1 MRKNYRVETLTF
13 HFACCKF
20 AGESNSKF
28 MSSIKNDASL
38 QGDLVIYQVND
49 DVKIEVILN
58 DDTVWLSQS
67 QIVQLFQSSKANI
80 SEHIKS
86 IYQQNELDRDSTVRN
101 FRTVRV
107 EGNREVFRNITYYNL
122 DVIISVGF
130 RVNTKIGIHF
140 RQWANN
146 ILKNNLLKG
155 YSINQRID
163 YIENKFDNKL
173 YDHDVQLKEI
183 NEQINYFVQ
192 KSIPPVQGVFYSG
205 EIFEAYKFMTDLIK
219 MAHKSIIV
227 IDNYID
233 ESVLTMLDKRND
245 GVSATIYTE
254 KISNQLKLDID
265 RHNKQYSVI
274 EIQIVKDIHD
284 RFVIIDNEDVFHIG
298 ASLKDLGK
306 KLFAFSKLNLPVDVL
321 LKGLSS

>member
-1 MRKNYRVETLTF
+1 MNSAKQNTSF
-13 HFACCKF
+13 Q
-20 AGESNSKF
+20 GE
-28 MSSIKNDASL
+28 
-38 QGDLVIYQVND
+38 LVIYQAND
-49 DVKIEVILN
+49 DVKIEVVLN
-58 DDTVWLSQS
+58 EDMVWLSQS

-80 SEHIKS
+80 SEHIKN
-86 IYQQNELDRDSTVRN
+86 IYQQNELDKDSTIRN

-107 EGNREVFRNITYYNL
+107 EGNREVLRNITYYNL

-163 YIENKFDNKL
+163 YIENKFDTKL
-173 YDHDVQLKEI
+173 YNHDVQLKEI
-183 NEQINYFVQ
+183 SEQINYFVQ
-192 KSIPPVQGVFYSG
+192 KSMPPVQGVFYGG
-205 EIFEAYKFMTDLIK
+205 EIFEAYKFVSNLIK
-219 MAHKSIIV
+219 IANESIIV

-233 ESVLTMLDKRND
+233 ESVLTMLDKRKD
-245 GVSATIYTE
+245 GVMATIYTD
-254 KISNQLKLDID
+254 KISNQLKLDLE
-265 RHNKQYSVI
+265 RHNKQYSAI
-274 EIQIVKDIHD
+274 EIQTVKDIHD

-306 KLFAFSKLNLPVDVL
+306 KLFAFSKLNLSVDVL
-321 LKGLSS
+321 LKGLGF

>member
-1 MRKNYRVETLTF
+1 M
-13 HFACCKF
+13 
-20 AGESNSKF
+20 NSTKQ
-28 MSSIKNDASL
+28 NTSL
-38 QGDLVIYQVND
+38 QGELVIYQVND
-49 DVKIEVILN
+49 DAKIEVVLN

-86 IYQQNELDRDSTVRN
+86 IYHQNELDKDSTIRN

-163 YIENKFDNKL
+163 YIENKFDTKL
-173 YDHDVQLKEI
+173 YNHDVQLKEI

-192 KSIPPVQGVFYSG
+192 KSMPPVQGVFYGG
-205 EIFEAYKFMTDLIK
+205 EIFEAYKFMTGLIK
-219 MAHKSIIV
+219 IANESIIV

-233 ESVLTMLDKRND
+233 ESVLTMLDKRKD
-245 GVSATIYTE
+245 GVVATIYTD
-254 KISNQLKLDID
+254 KISNQLKLDLE
-265 RHNKQYSVI
+265 RHNKQYSAI
-274 EIQIVKDIHD
+274 EIQTVKDIHD

-321 LKGLSS
+321 LKGLGF

>member
-1 MRKNYRVETLTF
+1 M
-13 HFACCKF
+13 
-20 AGESNSKF
+20 NSTKQ
-28 MSSIKNDASL
+28 NTSL
-38 QGDLVIYQVND
+38 QGELVIYQAND
-49 DVKIEVILN
+49 DVKIEVVLN
-58 DDTVWLSQS
+58 EDMVWLSQS

-86 IYQQNELDRDSTVRN
+86 IYHQNELDKDSTIRN
-101 FRTVRV
+101 FRTVRI
-107 EGNREVFRNITYYNL
+107 EGNREVLRNITYYNL

-163 YIENKFDNKL
+163 YIENKFDTKL
-173 YDHDVQLKEI
+173 YNHDVQLKEI
-183 NEQINYFVQ
+183 SEQINYFVQ
-192 KSIPPVQGVFYSG
+192 KSMPPVQGVFYGG
-205 EIFEAYKFMTDLIK
+205 EIFEAYKFVSNLIK
-219 MAHKSIIV
+219 IANESIIV

-233 ESVLTMLDKRND
+233 ESVLTMLDKRKD
-245 GVSATIYTE
+245 GVMATIYTD
-254 KISNQLKLDID
+254 KISNQLKLDLE
-265 RHNKQYSVI
+265 RHNKQYSAI
-274 EIQIVKDIHD
+274 EIQTVKDIHD

-321 LKGLSS
+321 QKGLSC

>member
-1 MRKNYRVETLTF
+1 M
-13 HFACCKF
+13 
-20 AGESNSKF
+20 NSTKQ
-28 MSSIKNDASL
+28 NTNL
-38 QGDLVIYQVND
+38 QGELVIYQVND
-49 DVKIEVILN
+49 DVKIEVVLN

-101 FRTVRV
+101 FRIVRV

-173 YDHDVQLKEI
+173 YNHDVQLKEI

-192 KSIPPVQGVFYSG
+192 KSMPPVQGVFYGG
-205 EIFEAYKFMTDLIK
+205 EIFEAYKFMSNLIK
-219 MAHKSIIV
+219 IANESIIV
-227 IDNYID
+227 VDNYID
-233 ESVLTMLDKRND
+233 ESVLTMLDKRKD
-245 GVSATIYTE
+245 GVVAKIYTD
-254 KISNQLKLDID
+254 KISNQLKLDLE
-265 RHNKQYSVI
+265 RHNKQYSAI
-274 EIQIVKDIHD
+274 EIQTVKDIHD

-321 LKGLSS
+321 LKGLRTLNPDSDSDL

>member
-1 MRKNYRVETLTF
+1 MN
-13 HFACCKF
+13 
-20 AGESNSKF
+20 NSTKQ
-28 MSSIKNDASL
+28 NTNL
-38 QGDLVIYQVND
+38 QGELVIYQVND
-49 DVKIEVILN
+49 DVKIEVVLN

-101 FRTVRV
+101 FRIVRV

-173 YDHDVQLKEI
+173 YNHDVQLKEI

-192 KSIPPVQGVFYSG
+192 KSMPPVQGVFYGG
-205 EIFEAYKFMTDLIK
+205 EIFEAYKFMSNLIK
-219 MAHKSIIV
+219 IANESIIV
-227 IDNYID
+227 VDNYID
-233 ESVLTMLDKRND
+233 ESVLTMLDKRKD
-245 GVSATIYTE
+245 GVVATIYTD
-254 KISNQLKLDID
+254 KISNQLKLDLE
-265 RHNKQYSVI
+265 RHNKQYSAI
-274 EIQIVKDIHD
+274 EIQTVKDIHD

-321 LKGLSS
+321 LKGLRTLNPDSDSDL

>member
-1 MRKNYRVETLTF
+1 M
-13 HFACCKF
+13 
-20 AGESNSKF
+20 NSTKQ
-28 MSSIKNDASL
+28 NTNL
-38 QGDLVIYQVND
+38 QGELVIYQAND
-49 DVKIEVILN
+49 DVKIEVVLN
-58 DDTVWLSQS
+58 EDMVWLSQG

-86 IYQQNELDRDSTVRN
+86 IYHQNELDKDSTIRN
-101 FRTVRV
+101 FRTVRI
-107 EGNREVFRNITYYNL
+107 EGNREVLRNITYYNL

-163 YIENKFDNKL
+163 YIENKFDTKL
-173 YDHDVQLKEI
+173 YNHDVQLKEI
-183 NEQINYFVQ
+183 SEQINYFVQ
-192 KSIPPVQGVFYSG
+192 KSMPPVQGVFYGG
-205 EIFEAYKFMTDLIK
+205 EIFEAYKFVSNLIK
-219 MAHKSIIV
+219 IANESIIV

-233 ESVLTMLDKRND
+233 ESVLTMLDKRKD
-245 GVSATIYTE
+245 GVMATIYTD
-254 KISNQLKLDID
+254 KISNQLKLDLE
-265 RHNKQYSVI
+265 RHNKQYSAI
-274 EIQIVKDIHD
+274 EIQTVKDIHD

-321 LKGLSS
+321 LKGLRTLNPDPDL

>member
-1 MRKNYRVETLTF
+1 
-13 HFACCKF
+13 
-20 AGESNSKF
+20 
-28 MSSIKNDASL
+28 MSYSTKNDISL
-38 QGDLVIYQVND
+38 QGELVIYQTNNDVN
-49 DVKIEVILN
+49 IEVILN

-86 IYQQNELDRDSTVRN
+86 IYHHNELDKDSTVRN
-101 FRTVRV
+101 FRTVRT
-107 EGNREVFRNITYYNL
+107 EGNREVYRNIAYYNL

-140 RQWANN
+140 RQWANK

-163 YIENKFDNKL
+163 YIEDKFDKKI
-173 YDHDVQLKEI
+173 YDHDIQLKEI

-219 MAHKSIIV
+219 TANESIIV

-233 ESVLTMLDKRND
+233 ESVLTMLDKRKN
-245 GVSATIYTE
+245 GVVATIYTE
-254 KISNQLKLDID
+254 KISNQLKLDLD

-274 EIQIVKDIHD
+274 EIQTVKDIHD

-306 KLFAFSKLNLPVDVL
+306 KLFAFSKLNLSVDVL
-321 LKGLSS
+321 LKELV

>member
-1 MRKNYRVETLTF
+1 M
-13 HFACCKF
+13 
-20 AGESNSKF
+20 NSTKQ
-28 MSSIKNDASL
+28 NTSL
-38 QGDLVIYQVND
+38 QGELVIYQAND
-49 DVKIEVILN
+49 DVKIEVVLN
-58 DDTVWLSQS
+58 EDMVWLSQS

-86 IYQQNELDRDSTVRN
+86 IYHQNELDKDSTIRN
-101 FRTVRV
+101 FRTVRI
-107 EGNREVFRNITYYNL
+107 EGNREVLRNITYYNL

-163 YIENKFDNKL
+163 YIENKFDTKL
-173 YDHDVQLKEI
+173 YNHDVQLKEI
-183 NEQINYFVQ
+183 SEQINYFVQ
-192 KSIPPVQGVFYSG
+192 KSMPPVQGVFYGG
-205 EIFEAYKFMTDLIK
+205 EIFEAYKFVSNLIK
-219 MAHKSIIV
+219 IANESIIV

-233 ESVLTMLDKRND
+233 ESVLTMLDKRKD
-245 GVSATIYTE
+245 GVMATIYTD
-254 KISNQLKLDID
+254 KISNQLKLDLE
-265 RHNKQYSVI
+265 RHNKQYSAI
-274 EIQIVKDIHD
+274 EIQTVKDIHD

-306 KLFAFSKLNLPVDVL
+306 KIFAFSKLNLPVDVL
-321 LKGLSS
+321 LKGLRTLNPEPDS

>member
-1 MRKNYRVETLTF
+1 M
-13 HFACCKF
+13 
-20 AGESNSKF
+20 NSTKQ
-28 MSSIKNDASL
+28 NTSL
-38 QGDLVIYQVND
+38 QGEIVIYKANN
-49 DVKIEVILN
+49 DVKIEVVLN
-58 DDTVWLSQS
+58 DETVWLSQS

-86 IYQQNELDRDSTVRN
+86 IYHQNELDKDSTVRN

-140 RQWANN
+140 RRWANG

-173 YDHDVQLKEI
+173 YNHDVQLKEI
-183 NEQINYFVQ
+183 SEQINYFVQ
-192 KSIPPVQGVFYSG
+192 KSIPPVQGVFYGG
-205 EIFEAYKFMTDLIK
+205 EIFEAYKFMTGLIK
-219 MAHKSIIV
+219 MANETIIV

-233 ESVLTMLDKRND
+233 ESVLTMLDKRKD
-245 GVSATIYTE
+245 GVMATIYTD
-254 KISNQLKLDID
+254 KISNQLKLDLD
-265 RHNKQYSVI
+265 QHNKQYSVI
-274 EIQIVKDIHD
+274 EIQTVKDIHD

-306 KLFAFSKLNLPVDVL
+306 KLFAFSKLNLPADVL
-321 LKGLSS
+321 LKGL

>member
-1 MRKNYRVETLTF
+1 M
-13 HFACCKF
+13 
-20 AGESNSKF
+20 NSTKQ
-28 MSSIKNDASL
+28 NTNL
-38 QGDLVIYQVND
+38 QGELVIYQAND
-49 DVKIEVILN
+49 DVKIEVVLN
-58 DDTVWLSQS
+58 EDMVWLSQS

-173 YDHDVQLKEI
+173 YNHDIQLKEI

-192 KSIPPVQGVFYSG
+192 KSMPPVQGVFYGG

-219 MAHKSIIV
+219 IANESIIV
-227 IDNYID
+227 VDNYID
-233 ESVLTMLDKRND
+233 ESVLTMLDKRKD
-245 GVSATIYTE
+245 GVVAKIYTD

-265 RHNKQYSVI
+265 RHNKQYSAI
-274 EIQIVKDIHD
+274 EIQTVKDIHD
-284 RFVIIDNEDVFHIG
+284 RFIIIDNEDVFHIG

-321 LKGLSS
+321 LKGISF

>member
-1 MRKNYRVETLTF
+1 MNSTKQNTSF
-13 HFACCKF
+13 Q
-20 AGESNSKF
+20 GE
-28 MSSIKNDASL
+28 
-38 QGDLVIYQVND
+38 LVIYQAND
-49 DVKIEVILN
+49 DVKIEVVLN
-58 DDTVWLSQS
+58 EDMVWLSQS

-86 IYQQNELDRDSTVRN
+86 IYHQNELDKDSTIRN
-101 FRTVRV
+101 FRTVRI
-107 EGNREVFRNITYYNL
+107 EGNREVLRNITYYNL

-163 YIENKFDNKL
+163 YIENKFDTKL
-173 YDHDVQLKEI
+173 YNHDVQLKEI
-183 NEQINYFVQ
+183 SEQINYFVQ
-192 KSIPPVQGVFYSG
+192 KSMPPVQGVFYGG
-205 EIFEAYKFMTDLIK
+205 EIFEAYKFVSNLIK
-219 MAHKSIIV
+219 IANESIIV

-233 ESVLTMLDKRND
+233 ESVLTMLDKRKD
-245 GVSATIYTE
+245 GVMATIYTD
-254 KISNQLKLDID
+254 KISNQLKLDLE
-265 RHNKQYSVI
+265 RHNKQYSAI
-274 EIQIVKDIHD
+274 EIQTVKDIHD

-321 LKGLSS
+321 LKGLRTLNPDPHS

>member
-1 MRKNYRVETLTF
+1 M
-13 HFACCKF
+13 
-20 AGESNSKF
+20 NSTKQ
-28 MSSIKNDASL
+28 NTSL
-38 QGDLVIYQVND
+38 QGELVIYQAND
-49 DVKIEVILN
+49 DVKIEVVLN
-58 DDTVWLSQS
+58 EDMVWLSQS

-86 IYQQNELDRDSTVRN
+86 IYHQNELDKDSTIRN
-101 FRTVRV
+101 FRTVRI
-107 EGNREVFRNITYYNL
+107 EGNREVLRNITYYNL

-163 YIENKFDNKL
+163 YIENKFDTKL
-173 YDHDVQLKEI
+173 YNHDVQLKEI
-183 NEQINYFVQ
+183 SEQINYFVQ
-192 KSIPPVQGVFYSG
+192 KSMPPVQGVFYGG
-205 EIFEAYKFMTDLIK
+205 EIFEAYKFVSNLIK
-219 MAHKSIIV
+219 IANESIIV

-233 ESVLTMLDKRND
+233 ESVLTMLDKRKD
-245 GVSATIYTE
+245 GVMATIYTD
-254 KISNQLKLDID
+254 KISNQLKLDLE
-265 RHNKQYSVI
+265 RHNKQYSAI
-274 EIQIVKDIHD
+274 EIQTVKDIHD

-306 KLFAFSKLNLPVDVL
+306 KLFAFSKLNLPVDAF
-321 LKGLSS
+321 LKGLRTPNSEP

>member
-1 MRKNYRVETLTF
+1 M
-13 HFACCKF
+13 
-20 AGESNSKF
+20 NSTKQ
-28 MSSIKNDASL
+28 NTNL
-38 QGDLVIYQVND
+38 QGELVIYQAND
-49 DVKIEVILN
+49 DVKIEVVLN
-58 DDTVWLSQS
+58 EDMVWLSQS

-86 IYQQNELDRDSTVRN
+86 IYQQNELDRDSTIRN

-173 YDHDVQLKEI
+173 YNHDIQLKEI

-192 KSIPPVQGVFYSG
+192 KSMPPVQGVFYGG

-219 MAHKSIIV
+219 IANESIIV
-227 IDNYID
+227 VDNYID
-233 ESVLTMLDKRND
+233 ESVLTMLDKRKD
-245 GVSATIYTE
+245 GVVAKIYTD

-265 RHNKQYSVI
+265 RHNKQYSAI
-274 EIQIVKDIHD
+274 EIQTVKDIHD

-321 LKGLSS
+321 LKGISF

>member
-1 MRKNYRVETLTF
+1 M
-13 HFACCKF
+13 
-20 AGESNSKF
+20 NSTKQ
-28 MSSIKNDASL
+28 KTSL
-38 QGDLVIYQVND
+38 QGELVIYQAD
-49 DVKIEVILN
+49 DVKIEVVLN
-58 DDTVWLSQS
+58 EDMVWLSQS

-86 IYQQNELDRDSTVRN
+86 IYHQNELDKDSTIRN
-101 FRTVRV
+101 FRTVRI
-107 EGNREVFRNITYYNL
+107 EGNREVLRNITYYNL

-163 YIENKFDNKL
+163 YIENKFDTKL
-173 YDHDVQLKEI
+173 YNHDVQLKEI
-183 NEQINYFVQ
+183 SEQINYFVQ
-192 KSIPPVQGVFYSG
+192 KSMPPVQGVFYGG
-205 EIFEAYKFMTDLIK
+205 EIFEAYKFMTGLIK
-219 MAHKSIIV
+219 IANESIIV

-233 ESVLTMLDKRND
+233 ESVLTMLDKRKD
-245 GVSATIYTE
+245 GVMATIYTD
-254 KISNQLKLDID
+254 KISNQLKLDLE
-265 RHNKQYSVI
+265 RHNKQYSAI
-274 EIQIVKDIHD
+274 EIQTVKNIHD

-321 LKGLSS
+321 LKGLWTQNLDSDS

>member
-1 MRKNYRVETLTF
+1 M
-13 HFACCKF
+13 
-20 AGESNSKF
+20 NSTKQ
-28 MSSIKNDASL
+28 NTSL
-38 QGDLVIYQVND
+38 QGEIVIYKANN
-49 DVKIEVILN
+49 DVKIEVVLN
-58 DDTVWLSQS
+58 DETVWLSQS

-86 IYQQNELDRDSTVRN
+86 IYLQNELDKDSTVRN

-140 RQWANN
+140 RRWANG

-173 YDHDVQLKEI
+173 YNHDVQLKEI
-183 NEQINYFVQ
+183 SEQINYFVQ
-192 KSIPPVQGVFYSG
+192 KSIPPVQGVFYGG
-205 EIFEAYKFMTDLIK
+205 EIFEAYKFMTGLIK
-219 MAHKSIIV
+219 MANETIIV

-233 ESVLTMLDKRND
+233 ESVLTMLDKRKD
-245 GVSATIYTE
+245 GVMATIYTD
-254 KISNQLKLDID
+254 KISNQLKLDLD

-274 EIQIVKDIHD
+274 EIQTVKDIHD

-306 KLFAFSKLNLPVDVL
+306 KLFAFSKLNLPADVL
-321 LKGLSS
+321 LKGL

>member
-1 MRKNYRVETLTF
+1 M
-13 HFACCKF
+13 
-20 AGESNSKF
+20 NSTKQ
-28 MSSIKNDASL
+28 NTSL
-38 QGDLVIYQVND
+38 QGEIVIYKANN
-49 DVKIEVILN
+49 DVKIEVVLN
-58 DDTVWLSQS
+58 DETVWLSQS

-86 IYQQNELDRDSTVRN
+86 IYHQNELDKDSTVRN

-140 RQWANN
+140 RRWANG

-155 YSINQRID
+155 YSINKRID
-163 YIENKFDNKL
+163 YIENKFENKL
-173 YDHDVQLKEI
+173 YNHDVQLKEI
-183 NEQINYFVQ
+183 CEQINYFVQ
-192 KSIPPVQGVFYSG
+192 KSIPPVQGIFYGG
-205 EIFEAYKFMTDLIK
+205 EIFEAYKFMTGLIK
-219 MAHKSIIV
+219 MANETIIV

-233 ESVLTMLDKRND
+233 ESVLTMLDKRKD
-245 GVSATIYTE
+245 GVMATIYTD
-254 KISNQLKLDID
+254 KISNQLKLDLD

-274 EIQIVKDIHD
+274 EIQTVKDIHD

-306 KLFAFSKLNLPVDVL
+306 KLFAFSKLNLPADVL
-321 LKGLSS
+321 LKGL